1 MNAVALLN
9 GIFDVNGGVECGV
22 FFVLTH
28 IDDSN
33 FGSHFGG
40 LVLMELKLGIG
51 ERRLL
56 IEL

>member
-1 MNAVALLN
+1 MALLN